1 MLTLNTTCKPDN
13 RSPEKREFFNF
24 LFCRLVVTCCNARL
38 NASHLSD
45 SKKGRGGVSCFNFFK
60 TRNNGIIIEITEFIN
75 QRTVRRCLSARIIT
89 NGARLPCELVAGYE
103 NNKKTSQLRIPQF
116 SNNRRTE
123 QQLQKETQPLNTT
136 VKRRTEKLNVPGH
149 INAEPHITGNT
160 TLAGHKYYSLSES
173 SRLLSSGADSIIW
186 WNSRSLSE
194 LLSTR

>member
-1 MLTLNTTCKPDN
+1 MC
-13 RSPEKREFFNF
+13 
-24 LFCRLVVTCCNARL
+24 
-38 NASHLSD
+38 
-45 SKKGRGGVSCFNFFK
+45 
-60 TRNNGIIIEITEFIN
+60 
-75 QRTVRRCLSARIIT
+75 
-89 NGARLPCELVAGYE
+89 
-103 NNKKTSQLRIPQF
+103 IPQF
-116 SNNRRTE
+116 SNNRQTE